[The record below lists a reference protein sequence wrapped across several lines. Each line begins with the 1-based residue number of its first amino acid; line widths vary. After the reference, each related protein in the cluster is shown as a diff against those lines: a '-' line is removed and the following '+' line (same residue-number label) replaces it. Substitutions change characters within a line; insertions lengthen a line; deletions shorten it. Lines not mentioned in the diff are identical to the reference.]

1 VLLKGPLYEGSTST
15 YSLRLTSLAQPVAI
29 TRP

>member
-1 VLLKGPLYEGSTST
+1 MVLEGPFYAGSTAT
-15 YSLRLTSLAQPVAI
+15 YTLRLKSLAQPVAI